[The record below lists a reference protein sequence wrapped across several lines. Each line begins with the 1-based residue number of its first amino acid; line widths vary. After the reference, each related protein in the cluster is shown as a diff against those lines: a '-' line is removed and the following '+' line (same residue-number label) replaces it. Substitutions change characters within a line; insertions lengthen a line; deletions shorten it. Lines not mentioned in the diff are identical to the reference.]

1 MVNISVDSG
10 YHAAVRFALL
20 GLGEAGGIYA
30 RALAGGGATV
40 TAADPAVDTAP
51 EGVVLT
57 ASIADAVADADL
69 VLSLVGA
76 RAAEDVLVAAL
87 ASMRRDAVFAD
98 LNTGAPEQKSRLADR
113 ARDAGV
119 AFADVAVMAPV
130 PRAGIGTRLFAS
142 GPGADAFAAAIRP
155 FGAPVDVVGDRAG
168 DAAGLKLL
176 RSVFMKGL
184 AGLVLESLDA
194 ADRIGA
200 NRIVRDQIATELGP
214 NGDALVERLVEGS
227 RQHAARRE
235 HEMQDA
241 RRYLEQLGTPP
252 RMTDGTLA
260 WLRELADASDAG
272 R

>member
-1 MVNISVDSG
+1 PEGRGAGPPRGRRSSTLASSVHLVGIVDKMVNISVDSG

-98 LNTGAPEQKSRLADR
+98 LNTGAPEQKS
-113 ARDAGV
+113 
-119 AFADVAVMAPV
+119 
-130 PRAGIGTRLFAS
+130 
-142 GPGADAFAAAIRP
+142 
-155 FGAPVDVVGDRAG
+155 
-168 DAAGLKLL
+168 
-176 RSVFMKGL
+176 
-184 AGLVLESLDA
+184 
-194 ADRIGA
+194 
-200 NRIVRDQIATELGP
+200 
-214 NGDALVERLVEGS
+214 
-227 RQHAARRE
+227 
-235 HEMQDA
+235 
-241 RRYLEQLGTPP
+241 
-252 RMTDGTLA
+252 
-260 WLRELADASDAG
+260 
-272 R
+272 